1 MSELP
6 TMIEADFVGRI
17 GLVENDYGRPVTLM
31 VCEGCGHL
39 FTITG
44 DHSVEDWGGAVCL
57 GLDCSTYDVERD
69 VDLTF
74 EIEPWRI
81 RRDDAAIGGD
91 DDA

>member
-1 MSELP
+1 MNLP
-6 TMIEADFVGRI
+6 VMIQADFVGRI

-31 VCEGCGHL
+31 VCEGCHGL

-44 DHSVEDWGGAVCL
+44 DQSVEGWGGAVCL
-57 GLDCSTYDVERD
+57 GLTCSTYDVERD

-81 RRDDAAIGGD
+81 HRGDAL
-91 DDA
+91 